1 MLNIAGVSKRFAAR
15 QVLVDLSLTVPSES
29 ILFIAGPS
37 GCGKSTLLRVI
48 AGLESQ
54 ESGRITVDGRCLD
67 GLSPAQRGLGL
78 VFQNYALWP
87 HMTVTEHL
95 EFALGGLKLPRNELM
110 ERIGATLRLVELAE
124 YGSVHPAKLSGGQQQ
139 RLALARSLVLSPKL
153 LLLDEPFSN
162 LDLKLRRQVIS
173 ALRAIQREV
182 HLTFVIVTHDIEAV
196 IQPQDRLAVLRA
208 ATGELKSLVQEG
220 TYEEVSSNPS
230 DDSVREITG
239 QFS

>member
-1 MLNIAGVSKRFAAR
+1 M
-15 QVLVDLSLTVPSES
+15 
-29 ILFIAGPS
+29 
-37 GCGKSTLLRVI
+37 
-48 AGLESQ
+48 
-54 ESGRITVDGRCLD
+54 
-67 GLSPAQRGLGL
+67 
-78 VFQNYALWP
+78 
-87 HMTVTEHL
+87 
-95 EFALGGLKLPRNELM
+95 
-110 ERIGATLRLVELAE
+110 
-124 YGSVHPAKLSGGQQQ
+124 HPAKLSGGQQQ

-173 ALRAIQREV
+173 ALRAIQREL

-208 ATGELKSLVQEG
+208 VTGELKSLVQEG
-220 TYEEVSSNPS
+220 TYEEVSSNPR